1 MICQYTILTKDLPPA
16 AVGNTGEH
24 GLELFALFLNP
35 NDRFLY
41 IHDFPIHFHLG
52 NPLSKLGFLVCPQ
65 SFHAHILGAVWQIVY
80 DRNALFFEVILD
92 YSCVV
97 GATVVPEHAPILVFI
112 HFD

>member
-1 MICQYTILTKDLPPA
+1 MICQYTILTKDLPPT

-52 NPLSKLGFLVCPQ
+52 DPHAEFGFLVCPQ
-65 SFHAHILGAVWQIVY
+65 SFHAHVLGAVWQIV
-80 DRNALFFEVILD
+80 DDWDGLFL
-92 YSCVV
+92 
-97 GATVVPEHAPILVFI
+97 
-112 HFD
+112 